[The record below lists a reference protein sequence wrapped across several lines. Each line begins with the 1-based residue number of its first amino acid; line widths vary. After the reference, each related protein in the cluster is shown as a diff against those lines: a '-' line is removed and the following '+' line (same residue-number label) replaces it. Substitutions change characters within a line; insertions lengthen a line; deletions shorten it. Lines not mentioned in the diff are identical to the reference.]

1 VGSSTQRSTFEDP
14 TPRPSPHTRGRG
26 LRCAPRQGH
35 RFLVRI
41 SRQHFVLTLGVIALA
56 ALILL
61 LMGRTPICTCGY
73 VKLWHGVTMSSENS
87 QHLSDWYSPSHVIHG
102 FIFFGV
108 LWLVARRTPVGIR
121 LIAATLIE
129 SAWEIVENTP
139 WIINRYREGTISLD
153 YYGDSVINSTFD
165 VLFMALGFALAARL
179 PVWLTIVIAVVME
192 LFVGYLIRDN
202 LTLNVIMLI
211 WPLQAIRDWQ
221 AGG

>member
-1 VGSSTQRSTFEDP
+1 
-14 TPRPSPHTRGRG
+14 
-26 LRCAPRQGH
+26 LK
-35 RFLVRI
+35 I
-41 SRQHFVLTLGVIALA
+41 SRQHLVLTLGTIALA

-73 VKLWHGVTMSSENS
+73 VKLWHGAVMSSENS

-102 FIFFGV
+102 FIFYGV
-108 LWLVARRTPVGIR
+108 LWLFARRVPIGVR
-121 LIAATLIE
+121 LIAATVVE

-139 WIINRYREGTISLD
+139 WIINRYREATISLD

-165 VLFMALGFALAARL
+165 LFFMALGFALAARL
-179 PVWLTIVIAVVME
+179 PVWLTIVIAVGME

-211 WPLQAIRDWQ
+211 WPLQAIRAWQ